1 VHQWSAEEVW
11 EIIARVNAHP
21 ALPPAVVAGRW
32 VGVNGCGGRKAFE
45 VTESVEGLDK
55 FLGVGQ
61 GRDEVGLGN
70 WCRELG
76 GFSSWP
82 SKRRAG

>member
-1 VHQWSAEEVW
+1 MAWFPGKVEGAEGGGHVLW
-11 EIIARVNAHP
+11 ELR
-21 ALPPAVVAGRW
+21 AGG
-32 VGVNGCGGRKAFE
+32 GVDGLWGRKAFE
-45 VTESVEGLDK
+45 GPEGVEGLDK

-61 GRDEVGLGN
+61 DGDEVGLGN